1 MRATSTHPVIGAGND
16 AQEERSKGPYD
27 AVPRL
32 GGCSPEEG
40 GWFESITTTLRT
52 VTSRPG
58 EADGGALKTLLG
70 SLLVEDWTEAQAD
83 AAITEIGERVA
94 ALATISDEAARVAEG
109 GRIVQMIYEVGAHCQ
124 WSGIGLAQDEQ

>member
-1 MRATSTHPVIGAGND
+1 MRATSTHLVMGAGND
-16 AQEERSKGPYD
+16 AQEERSKGPD
-27 AVPRL
+27 STAPRL

-70 SLLVEDWTEAQAD
+70 SLPVEDWTEAQAD

-94 ALATISDEAARVAEG
+94 ALASISDEAARVAEG
-109 GRIVQMIYEVGAHCQ
+109 KRIVEMIYEAGAHCQ
-124 WSGIGLAQDEQ
+124 WSGIAGGGAA

>member
-1 MRATSTHPVIGAGND
+1 MRATSTHPVIGVGND
-16 AQEERSKGPYD
+16 AQEERSKGPCYT
-27 AVPRL
+27 VPRL

-70 SLLVEDWTEAQAD
+70 SLPVEDWTEAQAD
-83 AAITEIGERVA
+83 AAFDEISRRVL
-94 ALATISDEAARVAEG
+94 ALAEVEDDAARIAEG
-109 GRIVQMIYEVGAHCQ
+109 KRIVEMIYETEAHCQ
-124 WSGIGLAQDEQ
+124 WSGIGLEQEA

>member
-1 MRATSTHPVIGAGND
+1 MRATSTHPVIGVGND
-16 AQEERSKGPYD
+16 AQEEGHKGI
-27 AVPRL
+27 ARRFPRL

-58 EADGGALKTLLG
+58 EADGGALRTLLG
-70 SLLVEDWTEAQAD
+70 SLPVEDWTEAQAD

-124 WSGIGLAQDEQ
+124 WSGIAGEGTA